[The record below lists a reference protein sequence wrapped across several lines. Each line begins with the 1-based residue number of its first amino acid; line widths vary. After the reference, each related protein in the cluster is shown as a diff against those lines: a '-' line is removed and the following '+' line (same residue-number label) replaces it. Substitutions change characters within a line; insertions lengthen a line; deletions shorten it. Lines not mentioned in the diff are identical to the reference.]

1 MASQIGRRK
10 FLAALGSAAAWP
22 LAARAQ
28 QRSVPMI
35 GFLSGASAWE
45 YARVVAAFREGLKEA
60 GYVEGRDVTVEYRW
74 AEGHYERLSALT
86 EDLLSHQVAVIVAN
100 GPAAL
105 AAQSVAT
112 STPIVF
118 VTAADPVATG
128 LVTSLNRPGRNLTGL
143 TLLSVELAPKKLQ
156 MLHELVPIVKDFGLL
171 LNPTNRNANSQLTQT
186 DAAAR
191 GLGLQLHV
199 LHAKSER
206 DLDTVFSEIARLQ
219 LGALVIGTDG
229 FFNSQSEQLAALTLR
244 HSVPAVFQYREFTAA
259 GGLMSYGTS
268 LINTYRQAGGYVGR
282 ILRGDQPADLPVQ
295 QATMVELVINLKTAK
310 ALGLD
315 VPPALLARADEVVE

>member
-1 MASQIGRRK
+1 MSHMRRRE
-10 FLAALGSAAAWP
+10 FITLLGAAAAWP

-28 QRSVPMI
+28 QHSVPMI

-74 AEGHYERLSALT
+74 AEGHYERLSALA

-128 LVTSLNRPGRNLTGL
+128 LVTSLNRPGRNLTG
-143 TLLSVELAPKKLQ
+143 P
-156 MLHELVPIVKDFGLL
+156 
-171 LNPTNRNANSQLTQT
+171 
-186 DAAAR
+186 
-191 GLGLQLHV
+191 
-199 LHAKSER
+199 
-206 DLDTVFSEIARLQ
+206 DTFRQV
-219 LGALVIGTDG
+219 GT
-229 FFNSQSEQLAALTLR
+229 
-244 HSVPAVFQYREFTAA
+244 
-259 GGLMSYGTS
+259 
-268 LINTYRQAGGYVGR
+268 YVAR
-282 ILRGDQPADLPVQ
+282 ILNGANPADLPVMQ
-295 QATMVELVINLKTAK
+295 PTKFELVINLNTAR
-310 ALGLD
+310 ALRFK
-315 VPPALLARADEVVE
+315 VPPSLLALADEVIE